1 MSCYRNTILCMLAL
15 LAVQGPAIAQVARDT
30 AADYPNKTV
39 RLVVPFTPG
48 ASNDITSRLIAGKLV
63 QAWGQQI
70 VIDNRAGAGG
80 AVGAETVARATP
92 DGYTLLASNPGPNV
106 NNPVMLKKPGYH
118 VEDFSS
124 VVIYGYTPLII
135 AANPSF
141 KPRNPRELADYLKA
155 NPAAVSWGSTG
166 TGGSAHIALALFQVA
181 TGVDVIHVPYKGAAP
196 GLNELVGG
204 MIPLFYTTLTS
215 ADVHIKS
222 GRLRILGVAAP
233 KRLTQ
238 LPEAPTLA
246 EFGIKNAEAINWF
259 GLAAPAKTP
268 RAIIDKLNREVN
280 RVMAMPDVRV
290 RMDQLG
296 VETFGGS
303 ASDADEFVRKEVVRL
318 RQLMQTG
325 LIAPIDG

>member
-1 MSCYRNTILCMLAL
+1 MPFCRMLLLCLLTLPALA
-15 LAVQGPAIAQVARDT
+15 AAAGARDL
-30 AADYPNKTV
+30 AADYPSRTV

-48 ASNDITSRLIAGKLV
+48 ASNDITARLIAGNLV
-63 QAWGQQI
+63 QAWGHQI

-80 AVGAETVARATP
+80 TVGADLVARATP

-106 NNPVMLKKPGYH
+106 NNPILLKKPTYR
-118 VEDFSS
+118 VEDFAS

-135 AANPSF
+135 AANPAL
-141 KPRNPRELADYLKA
+141 KPRNPRELVDYLKA
-155 NPAAVSWGSTG
+155 NPGTRSWGSTG
-166 TGGSAHIALALFQVA
+166 TGGSAHIALALFQAA

-196 GLNELVGG
+196 GLSELVGG

-233 KRLTQ
+233 KRLAQ
-238 LPEAPTLA
+238 LPDAPALA
-246 EFGIKNAEAINWF
+246 EFSIQNAEASNWF

-268 RAIIDKLNREVN
+268 RPIIEKLNREVN
-280 RVMAMPDVRV
+280 RVMALPDVRA

-296 VETFGGS
+296 IEPFGGS
-303 ASDADEFVRKEVVRL
+303 ASEADQFIRREVARL
-318 RQLMQTG
+318 RQLMKTG
-325 LIAPIDG
+325 LISQIDG

>member
-1 MSCYRNTILCMLAL
+1 MAASRNLLLCLLTLPELAL
-15 LAVQGPAIAQVARDT
+15 SQDIRGG
-30 AADYPNKTV
+30 AADYPSKTI

-48 ASNDITSRLIAGKLV
+48 ASNDITARLIAGKLV
-63 QAWGQQI
+63 QAWGNQI

-80 AVGAETVARATP
+80 AVGAETVAKATA

-106 NNPVMLKKPGYH
+106 NNPTMLKKPSYL
-118 VEDFSS
+118 VEDFAS

-135 AANPSF
+135 AAHPSF
-141 KPRNPRELADYLKA
+141 KPRNPRELVDYLRT
-155 NPAAVSWGSTG
+155 NPATVSWGSTG
-166 TGGSAHIALALFQVA
+166 TGGSAHIALALFQA
-181 TGVDVIHVPYKGAAP
+181 ANGVDVIHVPYKGAAP

-215 ADVHIKS
+215 ADAHIKS
-222 GRLRILGVAAP
+222 GRLRILGVAAT

-268 RAIIDKLNREVN
+268 RVIVDKLNHEVN

-296 VETFGGS
+296 VESFGGS
-303 ASDADEFVRKEVVRL
+303 ANEADQFIKKEVVRL
-318 RQLMQTG
+318 RQLLQTG
-325 LIAPIDG
+325 LISPIDG